1 MVLYIFIIAALLE
14 VLHTGVHQ
22 KNITCQ
28 NRRKPLKK
36 QRGVL
41 LKLHHEK
48 GLFVEGESLRL
59 WCFHA
64 SRSTHPNTHENWAN
78 ILLLLSSLSWTFGL
92 VFLSCWYKS
101 KTHLYTKLPCFIWNM
116 KLLPTDVQ
124 SIPSL
129 VFACFCTINVY
140 KSSLPG
146 TLEYHGCCTSWAWPC
161 RISALPSSRRYT
173 ATFNCSTGLSS
184 HFCLSDNSASM
195 ARLGRAMLEP
205 KTAWCNNNGN
215 GTFNK
220 STGVCV
226 NSTGSSSFQKCLLS
240 HRCTTTVGLQIQLQH
255 LPSHLLLE
263 TSIKVEHCKPGPLCN
278 SHWAQNLS
286 ERFRGL
292 PAKTTKCLFCGNT
305 FLWSHR
311 TIVVFSFVAEWCWML
326 SHMGLRMFLDNVQS
340 VSIFSI
346 TISPWKGQW

>member
-1 MVLYIFIIAALLE
+1 M
-14 VLHTGVHQ
+14 
-22 KNITCQ
+22 
-28 NRRKPLKK
+28 
-36 QRGVL
+36 
-41 LKLHHEK
+41 
-48 GLFVEGESLRL
+48 
-59 WCFHA
+59 
-64 SRSTHPNTHENWAN
+64 
-78 ILLLLSSLSWTFGL
+78 
-92 VFLSCWYKS
+92 
-101 KTHLYTKLPCFIWNM
+101 KLP
-116 KLLPTDVQ
+116 PTDVQ

-129 VFACFCTINVY
+129 VFACLCTINVY

-205 KTAWCNNNGN
+205 KTAGSNNNGN

-226 NSTGSSSFQKCLLS
+226 NSTESSSFQNYLLS

-278 SHWAQNLS
+278 THWAQNLS
-286 ERFRGL
+286 ERFGGL
-292 PAKTTKCLFCGNT
+292 PAKTTQCLSCGNT

-311 TIVVFSFVAEWCWML
+311 KIVVFSFVAERCWML
-326 SHMGLRMFLDNVQS
+326 SHMGLRMFFGQCPKCLHF
-340 VSIFSI
+340 FSI
-346 TISPWKGQW
+346 IISPWKAGNGRSRNYIQIATLCAWGKSRTVLFCCFQLSCFLGKLRL